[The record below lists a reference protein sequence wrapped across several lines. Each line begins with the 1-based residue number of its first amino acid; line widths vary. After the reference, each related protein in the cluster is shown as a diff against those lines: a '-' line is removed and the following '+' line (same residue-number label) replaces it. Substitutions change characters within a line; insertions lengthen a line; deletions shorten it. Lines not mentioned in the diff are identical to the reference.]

1 MKKRH
6 ILLLCYITLLLV
18 VLATMTQLYTR
29 SHTPSF
35 TTRDYPEIQEEGVLR
50 LVTEYDQLGYYV
62 SGDTI
67 QGFQY
72 ELSQAISRLSG
83 LEVQIQL
90 EMNLSKSYEAL
101 AYGQCDVI
109 ARNLPI
115 TTQLRD
121 TVLFTDPILLNKQIL
136 VQRKRPENDSLLIR
150 NQLNL
155 ARKTLYIPQDSP
167 ALLRIQNLAYEI
179 GDTIFIVEEPR
190 YSSEQLM
197 IMVEAGEIDYA
208 VCDQQI
214 AKTLQK
220 SLPNVDIETDI
231 SFTQL
236 QSWAVRKSS
245 PILLDS
251 LNSWFQQLKQS
262 GLYETILSKYYIPGI
277 HQKE

>member
-6 ILLLCYITLLLV
+6 VILLCYVILLLA
-18 VLATMTQLYTR
+18 VLATMVRLFTR

-35 TTRDYPEIQEEGVLR
+35 TSRDYPEIAEEGILR
-50 LVTEYDQLGYYV
+50 VITEYDQLGYYV

-72 ELSQAISRLSG
+72 ELSQVISRLSG
-83 LEVQIQL
+83 FEVQIQL
-90 EMNLSKSYEAL
+90 EMSLTKSYEAL
-101 AYGQCDVI
+101 ATGQCDLI

-121 TVLFTDPILLNKQIL
+121 TFLFTDPIVLNKQVL
-136 VQRKRPENDSLLIR
+136 VQRKHPEGDSLLIR
-150 NQLNL
+150 NQLDL
-155 ARKTLYIPQDSP
+155 ARKTLYVPKDSP
-167 ALLRIQNLAYEI
+167 ALFRIHNLAQEI
-179 GDTIFIVEEPR
+179 GDTIFVVEEQR

-197 IMVEAGEIDYA
+197 IMVEAGEVDYA

-214 AKTLQK
+214 AKALQK
-220 SLPNVDIETDI
+220 RLPNVDIETDI

-262 GLYETILSKYYIPGI
+262 GFYETIYHRYY
-277 HQKE
+277 K

>member
-1 MKKRH
+1 MKKRY
-6 ILLLCYITLLLV
+6 LLLLFYVLLLLA
-18 VLATMTQLYTR
+18 VLVTMSQLYNR
-29 SHTPSF
+29 SQEHSF
-35 TTRDYPEIQEEGVLR
+35 TSRDYPEIAEEGILR
-50 LVTEYDQLGYYV
+50 LITEYDQLGYFV
-62 SGDTI
+62 AGDTI

-101 AYGQCDVI
+101 ASGTCDLI

-121 TVLFTDPILLNKQIL
+121 TFLFTDPIVLNKQIL
-136 VQRKRPENDSLLIR
+136 VQRKRPAGDSALIR
-150 NQLNL
+150 NQLDL
-155 ARKTLYIPQDSP
+155 ARKTLYVPQDSP
-167 ALLRIQNLAYEI
+167 ALFRIRNLEHEI
-179 GDTIFIVEEPR
+179 GDTIFIVEEQR

-208 VCDQQI
+208 VCDQQT
-214 AKTLQK
+214 AKELQK
-220 SLPNVDIETDI
+220 KLPNVDIETDI

-251 LNSWFQQLKQS
+251 LNSWLQQLKQS
-262 GLYETILSKYYIPGI
+262 SLFEDIMNRYY
-277 HQKE
+277 K

>member
-6 ILLLCYITLLLV
+6 ILLLCYIILLLA

-29 SHTPSF
+29 SHTPHF
-35 TTRDYPEIQEEGVLR
+35 TTRDYPAIAEEGILR
-50 LVTEYDQLGYYV
+50 VITEYDQLGYYV

-72 ELSQAISRLSG
+72 ELSQAISHLSG

-90 EMNLSKSYEAL
+90 EMSLTKSYEAL
-101 AYGQCDVI
+101 ATGQCDLI

-115 TTQLRD
+115 TTQRRD
-121 TVLFTDPILLNKQIL
+121 TFLFTDPIVLNKQVL
-136 VQRKRPENDSLLIR
+136 VQRKRPEGDSLLIR
-150 NQLNL
+150 NQLDL

-167 ALLRIQNLAYEI
+167 ALFRIHNLAHEI
-179 GDTIFIVEEPR
+179 GDTIFVIEEQR

-197 IMVEAGEIDYA
+197 IMVETGEIDYA

-214 AKTLQK
+214 AKALQTR
-220 SLPNVDIETDI
+220 LPHVDCETDI

-245 PILLDS
+245 PLLLDS
-251 LNSWFQQLKQS
+251 LNSWLRQLKQS
-262 GLYETILSKYYIPGI
+262 GLYETIYKQYYP
-277 HQKE
+277 

>member
-1 MKKRH
+1 MKKH
-6 ILLLCYITLLLV
+6 QLLLIGYIVILCV
-18 VLATMTQLYTR
+18 VLATMAQLYRR
-29 SHTPSF
+29 SHAPQF
-35 TTRDYPEIQEEGVLR
+35 TSRDYPQITEEGILR
-50 LVTEYDQLGYYV
+50 IITEYDQLGYFV

-90 EMNLSKSYEAL
+90 EMNLAKSYEAL
-101 AYGQCDVI
+101 VSGECDLI

-121 TVLFTDPILLNKQIL
+121 TFLFTDPIVLNKQIL
-136 VQRKRPENDSLLIR
+136 VQRKRPAGDSALIR
-150 NQLNL
+150 NQLDL

-167 ALLRIQNLAYEI
+167 ALFRIHNLEQEI
-179 GDTIFIVEEPR
+179 GDTIFVVEEQR

-197 IMVEAGEIDYA
+197 IMVEAGEINYA

-214 AKTLQK
+214 ALELQK
-220 SLPNVDIETDI
+220 NLPNVDIETDI

-236 QSWAVRKSS
+236 QSWALRKSS

-251 LNSWFQQLKQS
+251 LNSWLKQLKQQ
-262 GLYETILSKYYIPGI
+262 GLYETIYKRYYQ
-277 HQKE
+277 QK

>member
-1 MKKRH
+1 MKKRY
-6 ILLLCYITLLLV
+6 LLLLFYVLLLLA
-18 VLATMTQLYTR
+18 VLVTMSQLYNR
-29 SHTPSF
+29 SQENSF
-35 TTRDYPEIQEEGVLR
+35 TSRDYPEIAEEGILR
-50 LVTEYDQLGYYV
+50 LITEYDQLGYFV
-62 SGDTI
+62 AGDTI

-90 EMNLSKSYEAL
+90 EMNLAKSYEAL
-101 AYGQCDVI
+101 ASGTCDLI

-121 TVLFTDPILLNKQIL
+121 TFLFTDPIVLNKQIL
-136 VQRKRPENDSLLIR
+136 VQRKRPAGDSALIR
-150 NQLNL
+150 NQLDL
-155 ARKTLYIPQDSP
+155 ARKTLYVPQDSP
-167 ALLRIQNLAYEI
+167 ALFRIRNLEHEI
-179 GDTIFIVEEPR
+179 GDTIFIVEEQR

-208 VCDQQI
+208 VCDQQT
-214 AKTLQK
+214 AKELQK
-220 SLPNVDIETDI
+220 KLPNADIETDI

-251 LNSWFQQLKQS
+251 LNSWLQQLKQS
-262 GLYETILSKYYIPGI
+262 SLFEDIMNRYY
-277 HQKE
+277 K

>member
-6 ILLLCYITLLLV
+6 ILLLCYIILLLA

-29 SHTPSF
+29 SHTPHF
-35 TTRDYPEIQEEGVLR
+35 TTRDYPAIAEEGILR
-50 LVTEYDQLGYYV
+50 VITEYDQLGYYV

-72 ELSQAISRLSG
+72 ELSQAISHLSG

-90 EMNLSKSYEAL
+90 EMSLTKSYEAL
-101 AYGQCDVI
+101 ATGQCDLI

-121 TVLFTDPILLNKQIL
+121 TFLFTDPIVLNKQVL
-136 VQRKRPENDSLLIR
+136 VQRKRPEGDSLLIR
-150 NQLNL
+150 NQLDL

-167 ALLRIQNLAYEI
+167 ALFRIHNLAHEI
-179 GDTIFIVEEPR
+179 GDTIFVIEEQR

-214 AKTLQK
+214 AKALQAH
-220 SLPNVDIETDI
+220 LPHVDCQTDI

-262 GLYETILSKYYIPGI
+262 GLYKTIYQKYYP
-277 HQKE
+277 

>member
-6 ILLLCYITLLLV
+6 VILLCYVILLLA
-18 VLATMTQLYTR
+18 VLATMVRLFTR

-35 TTRDYPEIQEEGVLR
+35 TSRDYPEIAEEGILR
-50 LVTEYDQLGYYV
+50 VITEYDQLGYYV

-83 LEVQIQL
+83 FEVQIQL
-90 EMNLSKSYEAL
+90 EMSLTKSYEAL
-101 AYGQCDVI
+101 ATGQCDLI

-121 TVLFTDPILLNKQIL
+121 TFLFTDPIVLNKQVL
-136 VQRKRPENDSLLIR
+136 VQRKRPEGDSLLIR
-150 NQLNL
+150 NQLDL
-155 ARKTLYIPQDSP
+155 ARKTLYVPQDSP
-167 ALLRIQNLAYEI
+167 ALFRIHNLAQEI
-179 GDTIFIVEEPR
+179 GDTIFVVEEQR

-197 IMVEAGEIDYA
+197 IMVEAGEVDYA

-214 AKTLQK
+214 AKALQK
-220 SLPNVDIETDI
+220 RLPNVDIETDI

-251 LNSWFQQLKQS
+251 LASKSSLCRPLSPRSQS
-262 GLYETILSKYYIPGI
+262 AQCSSLSSS
-277 HQKE
+277 